1 MFLTQWE
8 QRRHKRL
15 HYWRT
20 EINQQIFMLNERWKT
35 WKINAVMLKKRKH
48 LHHPTT
54 YIEKALLS
62 EMREKNTNSTK
73 TPSIHFWVYTCL
85 WQPKL
90 INWQVACN
98 ALQRNV
104 TFGKWRILTPKCSEA
119 TPFDQSYDQSHV
131 DVTQKGHNTFKSY
144 SPDHSSV

>member
-1 MFLTQWE
+1 
-8 QRRHKRL
+8 
-15 HYWRT
+15 
-20 EINQQIFMLNERWKT
+20 MLNERWKT

-104 TFGKWRILTPKCSEA
+104 TFGK
-119 TPFDQSYDQSHV
+119 
-131 DVTQKGHNTFKSY
+131 
-144 SPDHSSV
+144 